1 MQQQCFDLQIPWY
14 DVQSSLAGQQ
24 QQLVGITNLQTVAQE
39 TQKYASQV
47 ERERERAGSESGSH
61 FVDAV
66 WPVCQLI
73 SCCRQVVR
81 RLVNFVE
88 EPIPSSSSSHQHLL
102 WKLVIYIKRI
112 MHDMHFVVR
121 YNACPIP
128 TLQVSPIFMSC
139 IQCSSLHRKPGGA
152 SPFIPL
158 T

>member
-1 MQQQCFDLQIPWY
+1 
-14 DVQSSLAGQQ
+14 VQSWLAGQQ

-47 ERERERAGSESGSH
+47 ERERERERAGSESGSH

-66 WPVCQLI
+66 WLVCQLI

-88 EPIPSSSSSHQHLL
+88 EPIPSSSSSSSHHPCM
-102 WKLVIYIKRI
+102 KASHIYIKESCMICTLLGDI
-112 MHDMHFVVR
+112 MPALYQLYKFL
-121 YNACPIP
+121 PF
-128 TLQVSPIFMSC
+128 FMSC
-139 IQCSSLHRKPGGA
+139 IECSSLHRKPGAA